1 MDQVIVNVSPV
12 ATLPPP
18 SELHDFINQLINFP
32 DSPSPN
38 NNYLIDEPI
47 PEEVVEEVL
56 REEEVLQEEQR
67 REEQRREEQWR
78 EEQRRQEEQRILLEE
93 KRRIQIQEDA
103 TLADLLQDEE
113 EEDDN
118 EEQVELGYES
128 EQPSDD
134 EEMMGQEQQQEIVR
148 DIDSDMETEDN
159 GHEGAPSDSD
169 SVFEPEP
176 SAQMREVALR
186 LAINVRRRF
195 HRDLRAVF
203 RESRNNE
210 LGHLREQLRHV
221 QQEAR
226 RQQRQ
231 ELLDKPRRN
240 IDFCFGCAKHF
251 WCQRNR
257 RWVGRCDACGFWLC
271 PECNENPV
279 HCQNERDYL

>member
-12 ATLPPP
+12 ASPPPP
-18 SELHDFINQLINFP
+18 SELHDFINQLINFL
-32 DSPSPN
+32 DSSSP

-56 REEEVLQEEQR
+56 CEEEVLQEEQR
-67 REEQRREEQWR
+67 REEQRREEQ
-78 EEQRRQEEQRILLEE
+78 RRQEEQRILLEE
-93 KRRIQIQEDA
+93 ERRIQIQEDTA
-103 TLADLLQDEE
+103 LADLLQDEE

-118 EEQVELGYES
+118 EEEVESGYDS
-128 EQPSDD
+128 ELPSDD

-159 GHEGAPSDSD
+159 SHEGAPSDSD

-176 SAQMREVALR
+176 NAQIREVALR
-186 LAINVRRRF
+186 RAINVRRCF

-210 LGHLREQLRHV
+210 LERLCEQLRHV
-221 QQEAR
+221 KQEAR

-240 IDFCFGCAKHF
+240 IDFCFGCAKRF

-257 RWVGRCDACGFWLC
+257 RWARCDACGFWLC

-279 HCQNERDYL
+279 HC